1 MSGGQKQKV
10 GLARALYQDSEIL
23 ILDESTSALDNIT
36 QKLIINNLKSMKTS
50 ITIIM
55 ITHRLKLV
63 EKCDNIFLID
73 KGKIEQQGKFEE
85 LIKKSDYFK
94 KSLSE

>member
-1 MSGGQKQKV
+1 
-10 GLARALYQDSEIL
+10 
-23 ILDESTSALDNIT
+23 
-36 QKLIINNLKSMKTS
+36 MKTS

-94 KSLSE
+94 KSLS